1 MLPGVSIITEEQY
14 FNWKV
19 STEGAAATPPDF
31 FDFFIK
37 LACLVKHCGVK
48 TFSALEF
55 IPSRSLFLLS
65 AGGLG
70 DFKLGE
76 IGGDNE
82 KGFVLGLAVSVGEG
96 IDGGEGIFFG
106 KVFLTELRLSK
117 LETWLQVG

>member
-1 MLPGVSIITEEQY
+1 MEEQY

-31 FDFFIK
+31 LDFFIE
-37 LACLVKHCGVK
+37 LACLVEHCGVK

-55 IPSRSLFLLS
+55 RPSGSLFLFS

-70 DFKLGE
+70 DFNLGE
-76 IGGDNE
+76 AGGDNE

-96 IDGGEGIFFG
+96 RDGGEGIFG
-106 KVFLTELRLSK
+106 EVFFAELRLSK